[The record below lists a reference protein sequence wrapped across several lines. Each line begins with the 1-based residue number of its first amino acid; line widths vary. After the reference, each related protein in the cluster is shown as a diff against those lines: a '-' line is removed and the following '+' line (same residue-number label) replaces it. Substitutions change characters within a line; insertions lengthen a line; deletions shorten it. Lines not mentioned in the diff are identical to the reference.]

1 MNTPWTEKPPYPLQP
16 GSSFWWL
23 LGGTFFGVLFLL
35 GMQLPRKWFAFLFLA
50 VMGGIASL
58 AVDNKKDYYLV
69 LFSLVL
75 PVWIGKHF
83 YFTRAVYGISTFGF
97 PVHFSLIPLTALY
110 VIWFIRSI
118 TRTEPAPV
126 STRGLI
132 ALAGVLIAATVACM
146 GSHDQ
151 FFASFDLF
159 ALATSMLIFV
169 YVSSDLRKL
178 REVQLI
184 LVLLV
189 FSGGFQWMI
198 AVAQYLTGSTLGL
211 EYFGT
216 GKTLYG
222 YAGLEAVSRVSGLVG
237 NPNHLAMFI
246 GLVLP
251 LSVSLLFTLMSGRTR
266 FFLIVAVFFEVAG
279 LGVTFSRGGIIGS
292 GLGIT
297 AVVIFHLSRRMG
309 LTRALFMTFA
319 SALLLAVFLVVV
331 PNPIYKGLTRTE
343 ETAYGRWPLAKI
355 AATMISHHPLFG
367 IGLNNFTHA
376 SRQYDFT
383 PEQISAAWN
392 SPVHN
397 LFLFIAGEIGLVG
410 LTCFLIFILRVVTA
424 LTPALRS
431 LDPFILSVGTGLIFS
446 LMAFFIHAQ
455 VDYSIWT
462 QNRPFWLLLGLSV
475 SVGRF
480 AKSAPL
486 VASPGLP

>member
-1 MNTPWTEKPPYPLQP
+1 
-16 GSSFWWL
+16 
-23 LGGTFFGVLFLL
+23 
-35 GMQLPRKWFAFLFLA
+35 
-50 VMGGIASL
+50 
-58 AVDNKKDYYLV
+58 
-69 LFSLVL
+69 
-75 PVWIGKHF
+75 
-83 YFTRAVYGISTFGF
+83 
-97 PVHFSLIPLTALY
+97 
-110 VIWFIRSI
+110 
-118 TRTEPAPV
+118 
-126 STRGLI
+126 
-132 ALAGVLIAATVACM
+132 
-146 GSHDQ
+146 
-151 FFASFDLF
+151 
-159 ALATSMLIFV
+159 
-169 YVSSDLRKL
+169 
-178 REVQLI
+178 
-184 LVLLV
+184 
-189 FSGGFQWMI
+189 
-198 AVAQYLTGSTLGL
+198 
-211 EYFGT
+211 
-216 GKTLYG
+216 
-222 YAGLEAVSRVSGLVG
+222 
-237 NPNHLAMFI
+237 
-246 GLVLP
+246 
-251 LSVSLLFTLMSGRTR
+251 
-266 FFLIVAVFFEVAG
+266 
-279 LGVTFSRGGIIGS
+279 
-292 GLGIT
+292 
-297 AVVIFHLSRRMG
+297 
-309 LTRALFMTFA
+309 MTFA